1 MSFSFFTP
9 LKKSWG
15 RSLSELC
22 DERNC
27 RFIIWGS
34 GVLGKKIAYKFIK
47 EGKKEFIFG
56 FYDSI
61 ANGDKVVVDNHHFP
75 LIGANLALSK
85 RNVHSLDVRLILA
98 SEAAQSSM
106 ETICIERGMAKD
118 IDYISYR
125 AINRPE
131 AVINIGS
138 DYLAT
143 EGSEKASNGISM
155 ARSDFERLTKFLEDV
170 PDLFGIELG
179 GNTDASSCLFI
190 EEAIT
195 KCERIAP
202 TTVIFFSLDWGCAK
216 KILEAN
222 PLQAV
227 LVLDPNNLKSMDLFA
242 FSSLIAKIADLRS
255 PTEFRVRIDLYRST
269 APERIMEIEQICEN
283 NQIKVV
289 KTPGYGF
296 AYDLLYNDNLSSIRR
311 ELVWDLDGAL
321 EEAYVD
327 RKKPCLCQRMFPVID
342 KNLDIQTCH
351 VYKNQPIGDL
361 KTPKSYADA
370 LEMRDKSQACL
381 TCQSRGFHRLD
392 VHVLKSRINLQKGL
406 E

>member
-1 MSFSFFTP
+1 M
-9 LKKSWG
+9 
-15 RSLSELC
+15 
-22 DERNC
+22 
-27 RFIIWGS
+27 
-34 GVLGKKIAYKFIK
+34 
-47 EGKKEFIFG
+47 
-56 FYDSI
+56 
-61 ANGDKVVVDNHHFP
+61 VDNHHFP

>member
-1 MSFSFFTP
+1 LSFSFFTP

-15 RSLSELC
+15 LSLSEIC
-22 DERNC
+22 HEQNC
-27 RFIIWGS
+27 KFIIWGS
-34 GVLGKKIAYKFIK
+34 GVLGKKIAHKFIK

-56 FYDSI
+56 FYDS
-61 ANGDKVVVDNHHFP
+61 AAYGERVVVGNHYFP
-75 LIGANLALSK
+75 LIGADLALSK
-85 RNVHSLDVRLILA
+85 RKLNSLNVRLILA
-98 SEAAQSSM
+98 SELAQSSM
-106 ETICIERGMAKD
+106 ETVCIERGMEKN

-138 DYLAT
+138 EYLLT
-143 EGSEKASNGISM
+143 EGSERPKSSINM
-155 ARSDFERLTKFLEDV
+155 VQSDFKRLTKFLEDV
-170 PDLFGIELG
+170 PGLFGIELG
-179 GNTDASSCLFI
+179 GNTDASTCLFI
-190 EEAIT
+190 EEAII

-202 TTVIFFSLDWGCAK
+202 TSVIFFSLEWGCAK
-216 KILEAN
+216 KILEAK

-227 LVLDPNNLKSMDLFA
+227 LVLDPNSLKSLDLPA
-242 FSSLIAKIADLRS
+242 FSLLIQKIAELKS

-269 APERIMEIEQICEN
+269 APDLIIEIGKICEH

-289 KTPGYGF
+289 KTTGYGF
-296 AYDLLYNDNLSSIRR
+296 AYDALYNDNLSAIRR
-311 ELVWDLDGAL
+311 ELVWNLDGAL
-321 EEAYVD
+321 NEAYVD

-351 VYKNQPIGDL
+351 VYKNQPIGNL
-361 KTPKSYADA
+361 KTLEGYADA

-392 VHVLKSRINLQKGL
+392 VHVLGSRIRIKKGL